1 VQPLRAALEP
11 LDLTRILAQ
20 GYGVRKWIA
29 RALRASRAAA
39 TESPV
44 RQRRAQLGREQP
56 DAVPGE
62 HSSADTF
69 SGYGI
74 YLEHS
79 TTVVAWAID
88 VPSQDAGLPGCPA
101 V

>member
-1 VQPLRAALEP
+1 VDRA
-11 LDLTRILAQ
+11 D
-20 GYGVRKWIA
+20 
-29 RALRASRAAA
+29 LRASRAAA

-79 TTVVAWAID
+79 MLEAARREPLFGSHFGARVQEPFPPI
-88 VPSQDAGLPGCPA
+88 
-101 V
+101 